1 MSGLLLVTVDRLP
14 AWILPAYGATWVSTP
29 ALDGLA
35 AAGVVLDRLVA
46 TSLDP
51 VRLIDEIV
59 GPLPADAAAAGQA
72 PALVTDDAAMAERHG
87 GGGVETVVVPV
98 PGVSRRAR
106 DVRRTALGM
115 LFAAARDA
123 LLAGRGPVWVHAS
136 SLGTVWDAPEEFDE
150 PYVDPEDPP
159 PPAECAVPSL
169 RVDRDTDPDLV
180 VGWRQRMAGQVSL
193 LDRLVGGLVAS
204 LPGGRHGAW
213 SVCVVG
219 IRGMPLGI
227 HGLVGNPP
235 APADEIPFGESIH
248 LPAILVDRAGRMAG
262 QRHPGIVIPGD
273 VGATLRDVVGV
284 PPRSAGA
291 TRGRSLEGLFGSW
304 THPSRERGV
313 CVARGG
319 IAVVTRDWHLIEC
332 DAPAAVDHDRRRTRL
347 YAKPDDFFELCDVAD
362 RSPETVAELSAAV
375 RVARAGGIAA
385 GEDDAGS

>member
-51 VRLIDEIV
+51 VLLIDEIV
-59 GPLPADAAAAGQA
+59 GPLPADAAAAGHV
-72 PALVTDDAAMAERHG
+72 PALVTDDAAVAERHG
-87 GGGVETVVVPV
+87 GGAVEAVVVPV
-98 PGVSRRAR
+98 PGVKRRAR
-106 DVRRTALGM
+106 DERRTALGA
-115 LFAAARDA
+115 LFAAAHEA
-123 LLAGRGPVWVHAS
+123 LLGGRGPVWVHAS
-136 SLGTVWDAPEEFDE
+136 SLGTVWDAPEAFDE

-159 PPAECAVPSL
+159 PPAGCAVPSL

-204 LPGGRHGAW
+204 LPGGRHDAW

-235 APADEIPFGESIH
+235 APADEAPFGESIH

-262 QRHPGIVIPGD
+262 QRHPGIVIPAD
-273 VGATLRDVVGV
+273 VGATLRDAVGV

-291 TRGRSLEGLFGSW
+291 SRGRSLEGLFESW

-319 IAVVTRDWHLIEC
+319 VAVVTRDWHLIEC
-332 DAPAAVDHDRRRTRL
+332 EAPAAVDRDRRRTRL

-362 RSPETVAELSAAV
+362 RSPETVAELSAAAAA
-375 RVARAGGIAA
+375 ARAGRIA
-385 GEDDAGS
+385 GEGRAAES